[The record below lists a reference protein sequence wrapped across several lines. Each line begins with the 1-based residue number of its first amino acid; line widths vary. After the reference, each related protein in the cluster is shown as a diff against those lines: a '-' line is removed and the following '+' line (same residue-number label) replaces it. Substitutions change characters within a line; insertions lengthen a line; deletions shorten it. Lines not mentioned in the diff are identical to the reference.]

1 MSIGSYLKETRVE
14 LKQVNWPTRRQTVN
28 FTILVISFSFLV
40 AALLGAFDF
49 IFVSLLESV
58 I

>member
-1 MSIGSYLKETRVE
+1 MDLGGYLKETRLE
-14 LKQVNWPTRRQTVN
+14 LKQVNWPTRSQTVN
-28 FTILVISFSFLV
+28 FTILVIGFSFLV

-49 IFVSLLESV
+49 IFVSLLELA